1 MTMTVTQANTLEI
14 RQMLS
19 ELIGNVT
26 ARNLF
31 TGYGLF
37 KDDLMF
43 GIYQNGNF
51 YLRAEDELAVHLE
64 SQGAVS
70 YSSLIQNIGLNIGNY
85 YRLPKAIMQNKDYCR
100 ELLLLSI
107 EQIKAQRLAEALA
120 KKNRIKELPN
130 LSIKHERLLAKIG
143 IGSIVAFKAVGAA
156 NCYVRLKQN
165 GFSINMILFWN
176 LTAALLNK
184 NVNLLTVAEKE
195 RALFDLNNKLSSAGL
210 RPVKSGVG
218 AIR

>member
-1 MTMTVTQANTLEI
+1 MTVTQANTLEI

-51 YLRAEDELAVHLE
+51 YLRAEAELAVHLE

-70 YSSLIQNIGLNIGNY
+70 YSSLIKNIGLNIGNY

-143 IGSIVAFKAVGAA
+143 IGSIAAFKAVGAA
-156 NCYVRLKQN
+156 NCYVRLKQD
-165 GFSINMILFWN
+165 GFSVNMILFWN
-176 LTAALLNK
+176 LAAALLNK
-184 NVNLLTVAEKE
+184 HVNLLTAAEKE
-195 RALFDLNNKLSSAGL
+195 RALFDLNNKLSRAGL
-210 RPVKSGVG
+210 SPVKSDVG